1 MQMRIVNRLTPLF
14 HLGEDLDRIFG
25 GLCGETRLLQPSA
38 SKPACNW
45 MPSIELSENEKRIVI
60 RAEIPGVNPDD
71 IDVTISGRVLTIS
84 GEKQE
89 LSEKDAT
96 SIYHSERRFGSFR
109 RVIQLPTSVNTES
122 VTATHRNGVVEIG
135 LDKKQEVV
143 PKRIPV
149 EIARN

>member
-1 MQMRIVNRLTPLF
+1 MQMRIVNRLNPLF
-14 HLGEDLDRIFG
+14 HLGKDLDQIFG
-25 GLCGETRLLQPSA
+25 GLCGETPMLQPSA
-38 SKPACNW
+38 SEPACNW
-45 MPSIELSENEKRIVI
+45 MPAVEVSENDTRVVI
-60 RAEIPGVNPDD
+60 RAEIPGVIPDD
-71 IDVTISGRVLTIS
+71 IDVTISGRILTIS

-89 LSEKDAT
+89 LSEKDAAGV
-96 SIYHSERRFGSFR
+96 YHSERRFGSFR

-149 EIARN
+149 EIAKN